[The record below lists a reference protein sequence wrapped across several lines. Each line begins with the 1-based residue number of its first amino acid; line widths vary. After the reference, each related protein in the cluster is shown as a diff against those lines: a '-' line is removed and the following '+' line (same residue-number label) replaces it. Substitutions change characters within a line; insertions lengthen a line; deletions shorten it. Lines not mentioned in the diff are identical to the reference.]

1 MLHMAVN
8 ATEFGLMFKTDRH
21 RYIERYSNFNKR
33 SIFLILLNYFLRSEA
48 AFKILTIRHE
58 KELKVAY
65 NLVWN
70 VCPNPLNCT
79 AFFLLLCFSWDD
91 RPSNEMSNELNCSK
105 K

>member
-1 MLHMAVN
+1 MLRLLKLSGVSGFSSADKMGSHYMLHMAVN

-65 NLVWN
+65 NLV
-70 VCPNPLNCT
+70 
-79 AFFLLLCFSWDD
+79 
-91 RPSNEMSNELNCSK
+91 
-105 K
+105 